1 MPSASI
7 EEINAFLLQAKKAI
21 SAKQFIFEERQ
32 KNLQTLADHG
42 WTIDDVSSTIEALTY
57 QDYHAGPKPDRNR
70 RFGGEFWEFGY
81 NLCGVELYIKLKLTL
96 EDMGQGV
103 LCLSFH
109 EREFQITYPYKRV
122 T

>member
-1 MPSASI
+1 MTLIHSSSKP
-7 EEINAFLLQAKKAI
+7 K
-21 SAKQFIFEERQ
+21 KQFSTKQFAFEERL

-70 RFGGEFWEFGY
+70 NYSGEFWEFGY
-81 NLCGVELYIKLKLTL
+81 NLGGVELYIKLKLIIGFA
-96 EDMGQGV
+96 GQGV

-109 EREFQITYPYKRV
+109 EQDFRLTYPYKSK